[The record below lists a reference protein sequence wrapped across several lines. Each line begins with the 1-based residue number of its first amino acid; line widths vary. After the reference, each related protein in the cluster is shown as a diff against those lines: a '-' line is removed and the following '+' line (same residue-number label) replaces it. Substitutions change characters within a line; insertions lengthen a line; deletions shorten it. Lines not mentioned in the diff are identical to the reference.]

1 MEAMPLARMREVF
14 PAWKIR
20 RDLRGPGFTAVHWE
34 SGRTITATTLAD
46 LADQIT
52 AADREDS

>member
-1 MEAMPLARMREVF
+1 MPLARMREVF